1 MDIRAALI
9 TGADIPVPECQ
20 VILHQPSITEI
31 SMIGEEEFFT
41 AIQTLCLHKSMF
53 NQGETLLSD
62 ISNFQIFMTIMS
74 QKETVDKK
82 QDVQQLFTL
91 LLPHNKV
98 TFTPQSLIISG
109 GESPISIDENNFEFL
124 QEMVR
129 EIFCLKTASMDQ
141 TNFNPSDETAKRI
154 AEKLMRGRQR
164 IAQEKGQANSSVF
177 QTYVSILSIG
187 LHLSMRE
194 ISQYTMFQLYD
205 SLERFSLN
213 TNFDLDIRTRLA
225 GGKPDGQPE
234 NWMKSIH

>member
-9 TGADIPVPECQ
+9 TGVDIPVPECQ
-20 VILHQPSITEI
+20 VVLHQPSITEI

-53 NQGETLLSD
+53 EQGETLLSNTN
-62 ISNFQIFMTIMS
+62 NFQIFMTIMS
-74 QKETVDKK
+74 QKETADKK
-82 QDVQQLFTL
+82 QNVQQLFTL
-91 LLPHNKV
+91 LFPHNKV

-109 GESPISIDENNFEFL
+109 GELPITIDENNFESL
-124 QEMVR
+124 QEIVR

-141 TNFNPSDETAKRI
+141 TNFNPANAEAKKI
-154 AEKLMRGRQR
+154 ADKLMRGRQR
-164 IAQEKGQANSSVF
+164 IAQEKGQANASVF
-177 QTYVSILSIG
+177 QMYVSILSIG

-194 ISQYTMFQLYD
+194 INQYTMFQLYD

-213 TNFDLDIRTRLA
+213 TNFDLDIKTRLA